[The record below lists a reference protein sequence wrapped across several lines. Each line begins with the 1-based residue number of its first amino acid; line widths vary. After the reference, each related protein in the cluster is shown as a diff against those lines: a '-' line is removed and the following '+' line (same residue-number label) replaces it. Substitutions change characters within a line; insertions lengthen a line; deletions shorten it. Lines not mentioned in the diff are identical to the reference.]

1 MAKSKDDRT
10 RNWVF
15 IVYPESAPED
25 WLEILDQMNV
35 EMCISPLHDKDINGD
50 GSPKKPHYHV
60 LACFESNKSYNQVKE
75 ITDLLNAPIPQ
86 KAKSVKGSAR
96 YWVHMDNPEKAQYNI
111 KDIKALSG
119 FDLTEALKPS
129 SADRYSIIKDMI
141 EYIQDN
147 QITEFEDILIYSMNN
162 KFDTWFPLLCDNSA
176 FIISKVVDSK
186 RNRLRETGCILDGQQ
201 LVDVETGE
209 IVSDKS
215 HLFDSDKEEPEQ
227 PSNDKE

>member
-1 MAKSKDDRT
+1 MKKSQAKKENTRA

-25 WLEILDQMNV
+25 WLEQLDATNV
-35 EMCISPLHDKDINGD
+35 ETCISPLHDQDINGD

-60 LACFESNKSYNQVKE
+60 LMCFDGNKSFEQVKV
-75 ITDLLNAPIPQ
+75 ITDSLNSPIPIQ
-86 KAKSVKGSAR
+86 AKSVKGSVR
-96 YWVHMDNPEKAQYNI
+96 YWVHMDNPEKHQYNT
-111 KDIKALSG
+111 KDIKSLSG
-119 FDLTEALKPS
+119 FDVLEALKPS

-147 QITEFEDILIYSMNN
+147 QITEFEEILIYSMSN

-186 RNRLRETGCILDGQQ
+186 RNRLKDTGCILSGKN
-201 LVDVETGE
+201 LVNAETGE
-209 IVSDKS
+209 VIADKS
-215 HLFDSDKEEPEQ
+215 ALFKHES
-227 PSNDKE
+227 